1 MGDVMRRDKQEMQRI
16 SEVIMGNA
24 DNWPSEM
31 VALKE
36 TRSFTGGAYSPRT
49 VANEISRG
57 SGPEGVFKVG
67 RATMI
72 PKVSFTEWLLAR
84 AGRR

>member
-1 MGDVMRRDKQEMQRI
+1 
-16 SEVIMGNA
+16 MGNA
-24 DNWPSEM
+24 DNWPSAM

-49 VANEISRG
+49 IANEISRG

>member
-24 DNWPSEM
+24 DNWPSAM

-36 TRSFTGGAYSPRT
+36 TRSFTGGAYYPRT

>member
-16 SEVIMGNA
+16 SEIIMGNA
-24 DNWPSEM
+24 NNWPSTM

-57 SGPEGVFKVG
+57 KGPDGVFKVG

-72 PKVSFTEWLLAR
+72 PKTNFTEWLLAK